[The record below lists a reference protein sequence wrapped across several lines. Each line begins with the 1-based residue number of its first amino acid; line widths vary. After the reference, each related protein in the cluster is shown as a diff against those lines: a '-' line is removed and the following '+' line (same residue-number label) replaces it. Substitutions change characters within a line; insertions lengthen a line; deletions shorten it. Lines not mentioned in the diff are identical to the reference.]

1 MMFSSSPVM
10 TEATAAN
17 SGRATLAIDYGRQ
30 RMGLALSDTL
40 GMTARPL
47 MILARSNRRGDLSR
61 IREICRRNNVGTIVV
76 GWPLHLDG
84 SASDMGHEAARFAE
98 RVRRNLGLP
107 VHLVDERLSSWEAR
121 QTLETTTPGGG
132 RKDVDDVAAAIILRD
147 YLLQAR
153 RDAHGQGAEG
163 RAPQDTASEG

>member
-1 MMFSSSPVM
+1 MMFSFSPVM
-10 TEATAAN
+10 TEATTAN
-17 SGRATLAIDYGRQ
+17 PGRAILAIDYGRQ

-47 MILARSNRRGDLSR
+47 LILARSNRRGDLSR
-61 IREICRRNNVGTIVV
+61 LREICRRHNVGTIVV

-84 SASDMGHEAARFAE
+84 SASDMGHEAVRFAE

-121 QTLETTTPGGG
+121 QMLETTTPGGG

-147 YLLQAR
+147 YLSKAR
-153 RDAHGQGAEG
+153 RAVHGQGAEG
-163 RAPQDTASEG
+163 RAPQDTASEA